1 MWSRGVFY
9 DVKHCGLQSRLHGSP
24 LLRKGK
30 VWKVWWVSPQVKLE
44 TKAGPTSGLCT
55 KTKCSLR
62 GEKRGWGESDGNAVW
77 CIHGWE
83 FEVDEFSWS
92 SHKITKKG
100 GNMDKTRNIS
110 CLCTILPRVT
120 WGCFFLHTL
129 GKNLGKGKRFYLNPC
144 LWHGGWRPPWILNRF
159 QAHHIPSLSHGPPDY
174 PRVLQSFNIHS
185 VFTFSPL

>member
-1 MWSRGVFY
+1 MGKGTTVEIIWFKTFSLQYSKKYSMWSRGVFY

-120 WGCFFLHTL
+120 WGCFSCTHWARIWERERGF
-129 GKNLGKGKRFYLNPC
+129 
-144 LWHGGWRPPWILNRF
+144 I
-159 QAHHIPSLSHGPPDY
+159 
-174 PRVLQSFNIHS
+174 
-185 VFTFSPL
+185 